1 MSNIRYLSRNDVI
14 SLQLPMRDVINA
26 VELAFVEKGHGRIE
40 MPPKPGIHPLPD
52 AFIHAMPA
60 YIPSMKAVGVK
71 WVSGF
76 PQNMPKNL
84 PYISGLLIL
93 NDAETGIPL
102 CVMDC
107 TWITGMRTGAATAVA
122 AKYLAPPES
131 KTVGIL
137 GCGVQGRCN
146 LDAIKETFPRCARL
160 LAYDRNTKA
169 AEAVCSDASSQWGF
183 ETKLCLNAAEA
194 CEDADI
200 IVTAAAILKD
210 PSPVLERSW
219 LKSRVFLSPVDFDSY
234 IKPEIFKAADLFY
247 TDDVAQQ
254 QYYRK
259 IGYFKN
265 IPEPQGDL
273 GEILTHQKRG
283 RNNTDKI
290 TIAMNLGIALE
301 DMATAA
307 LVYESAVK
315 ANVGTLL
322 PA

>member
-169 AEAVCSDASSQWGF
+169 AEALCSDASSQWGF

>member
-1 MSNIRYLSRNDVI
+1 
-14 SLQLPMRDVINA
+14 MRDVINA

-169 AEAVCSDASSQWGF
+169 AEALCSDASSQWGF

>member
-1 MSNIRYLSRNDVI
+1 
-14 SLQLPMRDVINA
+14 MRDVINA

-60 YIPSMKAVGVK
+60 YIPSIKAVGVK

-169 AEAVCSDASSQWGF
+169 AEALCSDASSQWGF

>member
-93 NDAETGIPL
+93 NDAEPGIPL

-169 AEAVCSDASSQWGF
+169 AEALCSDASSQWGF

-273 GEILTHQKRG
+273 GEILTHQNAG
-283 RNNTDKI
+283 
-290 TIAMNLGIALE
+290 
-301 DMATAA
+301 
-307 LVYESAVK
+307 
-315 ANVGTLL
+315 GTTQTKSPLT
-322 PA
+322 

>member
-169 AEAVCSDASSQWGF
+169 AEALCSDASSQWGF

-210 PSPVLERSW
+210 PSPVLELSW

>member
-1 MSNIRYLSRNDVI
+1 
-14 SLQLPMRDVINA
+14 MRDVINA

-169 AEAVCSDASSQWGF
+169 AEALCSDASSQWGF

-210 PSPVLERSW
+210 PSPVLELSW

>member
-1 MSNIRYLSRNDVI
+1 
-14 SLQLPMRDVINA
+14 MRDVINA

-169 AEAVCSDASSQWGF
+169 AEALCSDASSQWGF

-210 PSPVLERSW
+210 PSPVLELSW

-234 IKPEIFKAADLFY
+234 IKPEIFKAADLF
-247 TDDVAQQ
+247 
-254 QYYRK
+254 
-259 IGYFKN
+259 
-265 IPEPQGDL
+265 
-273 GEILTHQKRG
+273 
-283 RNNTDKI
+283 
-290 TIAMNLGIALE
+290 
-301 DMATAA
+301 
-307 LVYESAVK
+307 
-315 ANVGTLL
+315 
-322 PA
+322 